1 MWKPSPHG
9 WNPFVRMQYQAV
21 EVPPVLPARF
31 FLFWFTDMLFL
42 LDILSRAK
50 KCRPAVALIST
61 HHQSTKWI
69 ASEMMKSRRETIF
82 LKFICTQSCAIFCP
96 PKKHQAVVVNVTFQI
111 KKRSCEVRSVV
122 LSLVAFFTR

>member
-69 ASEMMKSRRETIF
+69 ASEMMKSRRETNFKIYLHSILCHF
-82 LKFICTQSCAIFCP
+82 LSTQKTSSSRGKCDIS
-96 PKKHQAVVVNVTFQI
+96 N